1 MIQCKP
7 VIIFNKLFNLRHI
20 EKCWYKRNKITQ
32 SLNVGTYVSPRFK
45 NITEIEDIEMFPISK
60 IDGLV
65 DDNLSQNT
73 TTCYDEI
80 NINEIEINQLFRD
93 ILETSEK
100 NMSNNCVTHNTYIA
114 ICNFLYNNMKTMI
127 KYRI

>member
-1 MIQCKP
+1 MENAGIKE
-7 VIIFNKLFNLRHI
+7 I
-20 EKCWYKRNKITQ
+20 KITQ
-32 SLNVGTYVSPRFK
+32 SLHVDTYVSPRFK

-65 DDNLSQNT
+65 DDNVSQNI
-73 TTCYDEI
+73 TTCYDKI

-100 NMSNNCVTHNTYIA
+100 YMSNNCVTHNTYIA
-114 ICNFLYNNMKTMI
+114 ICNSLYNNMKNDDQI
-127 KYRI
+127 SNLIVDLL